1 MKRIPTSIQAMFI
14 QIALSASILYASI
27 NETGNSNIPPT
38 LLIKNDEPIPVKEFL
53 KTLASKNNI
62 F

>member
-1 MKRIPTSIQAMFI
+1 MSVIRRLNDVDCYEVDFS
-14 QIALSASILYASI
+14 
-27 NETGNSNIPPT
+27 IPPT